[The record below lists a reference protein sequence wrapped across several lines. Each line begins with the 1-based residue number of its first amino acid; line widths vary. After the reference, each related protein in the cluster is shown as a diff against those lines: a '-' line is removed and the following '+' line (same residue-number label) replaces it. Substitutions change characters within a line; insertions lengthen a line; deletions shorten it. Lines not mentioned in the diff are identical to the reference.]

1 MTIFIG
7 LVPPFLSTLQWG
19 IKESGKTEALYPI
32 AFTSLVFTVLA
43 TNTDKQG
50 AYADNAFGYS
60 MDLTKCYVACKG
72 SSTGEINTNF
82 GVTYLAI
89 GH

>member
-1 MTIFIG
+1 MPS
-7 LVPPFLSTLQWG
+7 VQWG

-43 TNTDKQG
+43 TNTDDQG

-72 SSTGEINTNF
+72 SSTGEINTHF